1 MAFKPKATLTIGKDK
16 KIIIPRP
23 PNHSTHVYLKV
34 GNRKAIVPIKDFDVL
49 LGVDGWFHY
58 LRQDN
63 KGKITQEDDQESYWN
78 GRNVEGIEELIK
90 KDQSILNKAALLI
103 WVLVILMAFLGELKP
118 L

>member
-63 KGKITQEDDQESYWN
+63 KGKITQEDDKEWYRN

-90 KDQSILNKAALLI
+90 KDA
-103 WVLVILMAFLGELKP
+103 
-118 L
+118 